1 MPSRCPPGKHPSE
14 GPVRIP
20 PLRIHHVSTILHHIT
35 DKHKLISNKYATIIS
50 LDFAKAFYII
60 RRETVAAKFST

>member
-14 GPVRIP
+14 GPV
-20 PLRIHHVSTILHHIT
+20 RIHHVSTILHHIT